1 MKPFTIAVAL
11 MISTLGFSVSN
22 AGTHLQSINQAWE
35 KLGMR
40 VVTMTADHDEIP
52 VTIHNGFYTAVQ
64 LRIMKAPIHLMNIKI
79 IFGNGENENIVF
91 DKFFAA
97 GTETRVIDLV
107 GNKRVISKVNINYKS
122 VPAQKGRAVVSLWGR
137 H

>member
-1 MKPFTIAVAL
+1 MKKFALAVVVL
-11 MISTLGFSVSN
+11 ISSLGFSASN
-22 AGTHLQSINQAWE
+22 AGTHLTTVNQAWE
-35 KLGMR
+35 KLGTR

-52 VTIHNGFYTAVQ
+52 VTIHNGFYTAIQ
-64 LRIMKAPIHLMNIKI
+64 LRIMKAPIHLMNINI
-79 IFGNGENENIVF
+79 IFGNGENENVVF
-91 DKFFAA
+91 DKLFAA

-122 VPAQKGRAVVSLWGR
+122 VPTQKGRAVVSLWGR